1 MLTLT
6 EITLIAEKVAQL
18 ARPVDEIMNI
28 TRAAEYLN
36 TTPAALAKRVERKQV
51 PFHKKNGLLYFSRNE
66 LNEYYLT
73 DGGVGGIC
81 AVGRRR
87 R

>member
-6 EITLIAEKVAQL
+6 EITLIAEKVVQL
-18 ARPVDEIMNI
+18 IKPADELMNI

-51 PFHKKNGLLYFSRNE
+51 PFHKKNRLLYFSRNE
-66 LNEYYLT
+66 LNDYYLT
-73 DGGVGGIC
+73 DENVKSPRST
-81 AVGRRR
+81 RRWPK
-87 R
+87 

>member
-18 ARPVDEIMNI
+18 AKPADEIMNI
-28 TRAAEYLN
+28 TRASEYLN
-36 TTPAALAKRVERKQV
+36 TTRAALAKRVERRV
-51 PFHKKNGLLYFSRNE
+51 IPFHKKDGLLYFSRNE
-66 LNEYYLT
+66 LNDYYLT
-73 DGGVGGIC
+73 DNDAQ
-81 AVGRRR
+81 AVRPSGRRR